1 MDTNDNN
8 DNNNIDLNNSSNDNL
23 NDNSNDN
30 SNDNIKNNN
39 SLNNT
44 DTNNNQL
51 NNNQLNNNKLNNNQL
66 NNNQLNNNQENNQQ
80 QKRNTNNIDINYFKQ
95 ILKEYL
101 KLDEEILTL
110 QKALKQRKNKQE
122 SLNQCLLT
130 FLNTNSI
137 NEVQLEG
144 NYKGQQLA
152 PQVSNRVKGP
162 NKTEILKV
170 LEENLKENPNLY
182 DAIKNE
188 LEGMKTTVS
197 VETVKIKKIKSSKN
211 KSSRQIKQK
220 SEESNNLLLNN

>member
-1 MDTNDNN
+1 M
-8 DNNNIDLNNSSNDNL
+8 
-23 NDNSNDN
+23 DNSNKNTDEVN
-30 SNDNIKNNN
+30 NNLNDNIKNNN
-39 SLNNT
+39 CIN
-44 DTNNNQL
+44 DTEIND
-51 NNNQLNNNKLNNNQL
+51 NKLNNNQL
-66 NNNQLNNNQENNQQ
+66 DNNQLDNNQLNNNDINSNNQQ
-80 QKRNTNNIDINYFKQ
+80 KNNNINNIDVNYFKQ

-162 NKTEILKV
+162 NKTDILKV

-182 DAIKNE
+182 SAIKTE
-188 LEGMKTTVS
+188 LESMKTTVS

-211 KSSRQIKQK
+211 KSSRQIKQN

>member
-1 MDTNDNN
+1 MDNN
-8 DNNNIDLNNSSNDNL
+8 DNHNNDLNNSSNN
-23 NDNSNDN
+23 NSNDN

-51 NNNQLNNNKLNNNQL
+51 NNNQLNNNNNQL
-66 NNNQLNNNQENNQQ
+66 NNNNKLDNNQENNQQ

-220 SEESNNLLLNN
+220 SEESNNLLLNS

>member
-1 MDTNDNN
+1 MDTNDNFT
-8 DNNNIDLNNSSNDNL
+8 NNLNNSSNDN
-23 NDNSNDN
+23 SNNN

-39 SLNNT
+39 SLNDT
-44 DTNNNQL
+44 DINNNQLTNNQL
-51 NNNQLNNNKLNNNQL
+51 NNNQLTNNQL
-66 NNNQLNNNQENNQQ
+66 NKNQNNQENNQQ